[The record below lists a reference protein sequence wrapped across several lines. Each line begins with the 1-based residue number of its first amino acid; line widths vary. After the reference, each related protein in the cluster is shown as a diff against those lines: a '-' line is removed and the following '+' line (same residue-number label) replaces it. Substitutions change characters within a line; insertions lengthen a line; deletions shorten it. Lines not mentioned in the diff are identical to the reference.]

1 MEDREKIEA
10 IGDLIHEYWGELE
23 RRGKKR
29 YSLNEM
35 ARHFGVNPT
44 SLSYW
49 QRRLRLPDEENKQRL
64 AEKIGYV
71 RFYRA
76 IGEQPRIPE
85 DDKTEKMVDAVMRP
99 GVTESDVDAA
109 IEFLEERRKKRATQ
123 KGPIAS

>member
-23 RRGKKR
+23 RRSKKR

-64 AEKIGYV
+64 AAKIGYMK
-71 RFYRA
+71 FYRA
-76 IGEQPRIPE
+76 IGEQPRMPE
-85 DDKTEKMVDAVMRP
+85 DSRAEKI
-99 GVTESDVDAA
+99 VDAA
-109 IEFLEERRKKRATQ
+109 MHPDVTEGDIDAMIDFLEKRRKKRSDEKEAA
-123 KGPIAS
+123 IS